1 MLRYFQLPQSLYA
14 QHPLPPYARLLGMRR
29 DASAL
34 LRAINENA
42 RIPVI
47 NRPGRA
53 LAVQSPVFALD
64 MGMESGAIAAIRH
77 NIDTIRE
84 ALG

>member
-1 MLRYFQLPQSLYA
+1 MRAHEIPAIFTERNGA
-14 QHPLPPYARLLGMRR
+14 Q
-29 DASAL
+29 DAAGIVSRETGA
-34 LRAINENA
+34 
-42 RIPVI
+42 
-47 NRPGRA
+47 
-53 LAVQSPVFALD
+53 PVFALD